1 MSFQN
6 KTAIVTGAAKGIGRG
21 IALALAKEGANVIVS
36 DIDQKESETVAE
48 EIRKIGPKALAVQC
62 DVSKKDEVEKLFSK
76 TVEEFGQLDI
86 LVNNAGIY
94 PFVPF
99 SEMKEEDWDK
109 VMNVNLKSIF
119 LCSKEA
125 AKILPESGRI
135 VNISSIASFVGFEGL
150 VHYCATKGA
159 INAMVRSLALELAPK
174 KITVNA
180 VAPGAI
186 DTPGASQPDQPR
198 TAAEETKKQTIAMI
212 PLSRMG
218 QPEDIANAVVFLAS
232 EKSDY
237 ITGQV
242 IVVDGGW
249 TLR

>member
-1 MSFQN
+1 MSLKN
-6 KTAIVTGAAKGIGRG
+6 KTAIVTGARRGIGKG
-21 IALALAKEGANVIVS
+21 IALALAKEGCNVVIS
-36 DIDQKESETVAE
+36 DIDEKNCEAVAE
-48 EIRKIGPKALAVQC
+48 EVRKLGPKALAVQC
-62 DVSKKDEVEKLFSK
+62 DVTKKEEVENLFSK

-86 LVNNAGIY
+86 LVNNAGIF

-99 SEMKEEDWDK
+99 AQMKEEDWDK

-119 LCSKEA
+119 FCSKEA
-125 AKILPESGRI
+125 AKILPEGGRI

-159 INAMVRSLALELAPK
+159 INAMIRALALELAPK

-186 DTPGASQPDQPR
+186 DTPGAGESA
-198 TAAEETKKQTIAMI
+198 TEESKKQTIAMI

-218 QPEDIANAVVFLAS
+218 QPEDIANTVVFLVS
-232 EKSDY
+232 EKSEY
-237 ITGQV
+237 ITGQT
-242 IVVDGGW
+242 IIVDGGW